1 MFRATE
7 NDSVYYLGGKIDI
20 DTLSIKK
27 ELIYLHKNDDRM
39 LVIYDKTYNCFVV
52 SLNIN
57 EQYLITESFLKKN
70 AEKLLFLEKQIIYCF
85 HSFLFGVNPNKYVYY
100 IRF

>member
-70 AEKLLFLEKQIIYCF
+70 AEKLLFLKQCSREREK
-85 HSFLFGVNPNKYVYY
+85 SLELLDN
-100 IRF
+100 